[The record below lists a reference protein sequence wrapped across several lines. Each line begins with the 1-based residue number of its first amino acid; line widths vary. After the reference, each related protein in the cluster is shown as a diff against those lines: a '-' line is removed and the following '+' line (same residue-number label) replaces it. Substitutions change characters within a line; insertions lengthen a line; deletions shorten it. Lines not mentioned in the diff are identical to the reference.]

1 MKLYR
6 FVTGPDDVL
15 FCMRITESLN
25 NGWEL
30 HGGPTLTFDGKTP
43 IAGQAL
49 IKEVPGEK
57 FSSDIDLKSY

>member
-6 FVTGPDDVL
+6 FITGPDDVN

-25 NGWEL
+25 KGWEL
-30 HGGPTLTFDGKTP
+30 HGGPTLTFNGKTP

-49 IKEVPGEK
+49 VKQVPEQVFSKETN
-57 FSSDIDLKSY
+57 LQAY